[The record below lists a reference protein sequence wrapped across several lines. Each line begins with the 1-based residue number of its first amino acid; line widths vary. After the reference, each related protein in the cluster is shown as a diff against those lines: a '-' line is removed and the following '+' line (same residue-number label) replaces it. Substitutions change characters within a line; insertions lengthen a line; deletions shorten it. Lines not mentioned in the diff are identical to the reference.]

1 MRFIIIIENLN
12 IISYRETI
20 EVRQNF
26 TYQKPYLSSLHN
38 CSYTTSHEI
47 FYVCPLKNEQ
57 SSDIKSFLIRIFCD
71 LVLVPFS
78 IRKFV
83 LFMLKLHS
91 CTCYFFLLFFVH
103 FILKPQFPLAINDF
117 MTTYFLNPNKSS
129 GTCNRQAY
137 LQHHIPLLNTRLVCW
152 NHLKD

>member
-1 MRFIIIIENLN
+1 MRLGKTLPTRSHTYLLF
-12 IISYRETI
+12 TI
-20 EVRQNF
+20 VRIRLLMKYF
-26 TYQKPYLSSLHN
+26 M
-38 CSYTTSHEI
+38 
-47 FYVCPLKNEQ
+47 YVHWKMNNQAIL
-57 SSDIKSFLIRIFCD
+57 SFLIRIFCD

-152 NHLKD
+152 NHLKDWRSTMSMYFVQRAESWW